1 VIGNLPIAGDLRG
14 AATFLPRQGSFM
26 SANSQATISIAAAV
40 TTTFATV
47 AAEQGKTLKPLT
59 DDLALMDSGLDSL
72 CIAII
77 VARLDDELNLDPFSG
92 GDDMMLPVTVGD
104 FIRLYEN
111 ATG

>member
-1 VIGNLPIAGDLRG
+1 
-14 AATFLPRQGSFM
+14 M
-26 SANSQATISIAAAV
+26 SANDQATVSIRAAIL
-40 TTTFATV
+40 TTFTNV
-47 AAEQGKTLKPLT
+47 AEEQGKTLQPLT

-104 FIRLYEN
+104 FIRIYEN
-111 ATG
+111 AAG

>member
-1 VIGNLPIAGDLRG
+1 
-14 AATFLPRQGSFM
+14 M
-26 SANSQATISIAAAV
+26 SANDQATVSIRTAII
-40 TTTFATV
+40 TTFVNV
-47 AAEQGKTLKPLT
+47 AEEQGKTLQPLT

-104 FIRLYEN
+104 FIRIYEN
-111 ATG
+111 AAG

>member
-1 VIGNLPIAGDLRG
+1 
-14 AATFLPRQGSFM
+14 
-26 SANSQATISIAAAV
+26 
-40 TTTFATV
+40 
-47 AAEQGKTLKPLT
+47 
-59 DDLALMDSGLDSL
+59 MDSGLDSL

-104 FIRLYEN
+104 FIRIYEN

>member
-1 VIGNLPIAGDLRG
+1 
-14 AATFLPRQGSFM
+14 M
-26 SANSQATISIAAAV
+26 SAIDQASVSIRVAI

-47 AAEQGKTLKPLT
+47 AEEQGKTLEPLT

-77 VARLDDELNLDPFSG
+77 VARLDDELNLDPFTG

-104 FIRLYEN
+104 FIKIYEN
-111 ATG
+111 AAG

>member
-1 VIGNLPIAGDLRG
+1 
-14 AATFLPRQGSFM
+14 M
-26 SANSQATISIAAAV
+26 SANDQATASIRVAI

-47 AAEQGKTLKPLT
+47 GEEQGKTLEPLT

-104 FIRLYEN
+104 FIKFYEN
-111 ATG
+111 AAG

>member
-1 VIGNLPIAGDLRG
+1 MSGND
-14 AATFLPRQGSFM
+14 
-26 SANSQATISIAAAV
+26 QATVSIRAAII
-40 TTTFATV
+40 TTFTNV
-47 AAEQGKTLKPLT
+47 AEEQGKTLQPLT

-104 FIRLYEN
+104 FIRIYEN
-111 ATG
+111 AAG

>member
-1 VIGNLPIAGDLRG
+1 
-14 AATFLPRQGSFM
+14 M
-26 SANSQATISIAAAV
+26 SANDQATVSIRVAITA
-40 TTTFATV
+40 TIATV
-47 AAEQGKTLKPLT
+47 AEEQGKTLEPLT

-104 FIRLYEN
+104 FIKIYEN
-111 ATG
+111 AAG

>member
-1 VIGNLPIAGDLRG
+1 MLVNDQTTVL
-14 AATFLPRQGSFM
+14 
-26 SANSQATISIAAAV
+26 SIRNAII
-40 TTTFATV
+40 TTFTNV
-47 AAEQGKTLKPLT
+47 AEEQDKTLEPLT

-104 FIRLYEN
+104 FIRIYEN
-111 ATG
+111 ATA

>member
-1 VIGNLPIAGDLRG
+1 
-14 AATFLPRQGSFM
+14 M
-26 SANSQATISIAAAV
+26 SANGQATVSIRAAI
-40 TTTFATV
+40 TTTFAMV
-47 AAEQGKTLKPLT
+47 AEEQAKTLEPLT

-104 FIRLYEN
+104 FVRIYEN
-111 ATG
+111 AAG

>member
-1 VIGNLPIAGDLRG
+1 
-14 AATFLPRQGSFM
+14 M
-26 SANSQATISIAAAV
+26 SAIDQASVSIRVAI

-47 AAEQGKTLKPLT
+47 AEEQGKTLEPLT

-77 VARLDDELNLDPFSG
+77 VARLDDDLNLDPFTG

-104 FIRLYEN
+104 FIKIYEN
-111 ATG
+111 AAG

>member
-1 VIGNLPIAGDLRG
+1 
-14 AATFLPRQGSFM
+14 M
-26 SANSQATISIAAAV
+26 SVKDQATVSIREAIL
-40 TTTFATV
+40 TTFATV
-47 AAEQGKTLKPLT
+47 AQEQGKTLQPLT

-104 FIRLYEN
+104 FVRIYEN
-111 ATG
+111 AAG